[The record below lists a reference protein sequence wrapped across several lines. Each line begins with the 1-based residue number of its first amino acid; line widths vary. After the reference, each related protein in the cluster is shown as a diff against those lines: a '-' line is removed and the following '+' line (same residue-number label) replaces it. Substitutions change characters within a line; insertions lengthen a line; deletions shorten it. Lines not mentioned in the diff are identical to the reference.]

1 MVGISDGDTLTL
13 LVDKQSI
20 KVRLANIDAPEKAQ
34 PFGNRARQ
42 ALSDLAFGKEA
53 ACERSGLDRYGRSI
67 ATCTVSH
74 HDVNAEMLRKGMAW
88 VYRKY
93 ATHVPDYYPLEEEAR
108 ARKVGLWAD
117 RNPIPPWDWRK
128 QQKQ

>member
-1 MVGISDGDTLTL
+1 MIGISDGDTLTL
-13 LVDKQSI
+13 LIDKQPI

-42 ALSDLAFGKEA
+42 ALSELAFGKEA
-53 ACERSGLDRYGRSI
+53 ACDRSGLDRYGRSI

-74 HDVNAEMLRKGMAW
+74 QDVNAEMLRKGMAW

-93 ATHVPDYYPLEEEAR
+93 ATNVPEYYPLEEDAR
-108 ARKVGLWAD
+108 TRKVGLWAD